1 MADLL
6 GRAGGMGEIADV
18 QGPYESAPFGN
29 ELVEL
34 AKTDDSIVG
43 LSADMSKYSDIV
55 PFMKAYPER
64 YFNAGVAEQSAVM
77 MAAGL
82 AKVGK
87 TAFCA
92 TYAAFLSRRA
102 LDFIAIACA
111 HSKANVKIMAG
122 SPGLVNPYG
131 ATHQSLEDLVVMR
144 SVPDLTVIDPC
155 DAVELRHAVR
165 AAAAT
170 PGTFYIRNLRGKVPV
185 VFEEDGFEFAVGKA
199 RLVREGTDVAVIST
213 GFMTERAMKA
223 ADAARAQGVSAAVL
237 HVPTIKPLDVEAIA
251 GIAASVERVIVVE
264 NGLRSGGLGT
274 AVTETVHDSGIA
286 VPVTRIGLHD
296 RFHPCGS
303 QGYNEHRFGLDQEA
317 VTNAVLT
324 GVWNYA

>member
-1 MADLL
+1 MPDLL
-6 GRAGGMGEIADV
+6 NRAGGMGEIAEV
-18 QGPYESAPFGN
+18 QGPYETAPFGN

-34 AKTDDSIVG
+34 AKTNQSIVG

-111 HSKANVKIMAG
+111 HSKANVKIVAG

-185 VFEEDGFEFAVGKA
+185 VFDESDFEFVVGKA
-199 RLVREGTDVAVIST
+199 RRVREGTDVAVIST

-223 ADAARAQGVSAAVL
+223 SDTARDLGVSAAVL
-237 HVPTIKPLDVEAIA
+237 HVPTIKPLDEQAIVD
-251 GIAASVERVIVVE
+251 IASSVGRVVVVE
-264 NGLRSGGLGT
+264 NGLRAGGLGT
-274 AVTETVHDSGIA
+274 AVIEVVHDRGIA

-303 QGYNEHRFGLDQEA
+303 QAYNEKVFGLDQDAITDA
-317 VTNAVLT
+317 VVT
-324 GVWNYA
+324 GNWAFA

>member
-1 MADLL
+1 MSDLL
-6 GRAGGMGEIADV
+6 NRAGGMGEIADV
-18 QGPYESAPFGN
+18 RGPYETAPFGN

-34 AKTDDSIVG
+34 AKSNSSIVG

-55 PFMKAYPER
+55 PFMNAYPER

-111 HSKANVKIMAG
+111 HSNANVKIVAG

-165 AAAAT
+165 AAANT
-170 PGTFYIRNLRGKVPV
+170 PGTFYIRNLRGKVPI
-185 VFEEDGFEFAVGKA
+185 VFDENSFEFVVGKA

-223 ADAARAQGVSAAVL
+223 ADTAGELGVSAAVL
-237 HVPTIKPLDVEAIA
+237 HMPTIKPLDEQAI
-251 GIAASVERVIVVE
+251 IEVASTVGRVIVVE
-264 NGLRSGGLGT
+264 NGLRSGGLGS
-274 AVTETVHDSGIA
+274 AVTEVVHDNGIA
-286 VPVTRIGLHD
+286 VPITRIGLHD

-303 QGYNEHRFGLDQEA
+303 QSYNEQLFGLDQDA
-317 VTNAVLT
+317 ITNAVVT
-324 GVWNYA
+324 GNWEFL

>member
-1 MADLL
+1 MADVLN
-6 GRAGGMGEIADV
+6 RAGGMGEVAEV
-18 QGPYESAPFGN
+18 AGPYEIAPFGN
-29 ELVEL
+29 ELVALGRENP
-34 AKTDDSIVG
+34 DIVG

-55 PFMKAYPER
+55 PFMKEFPER
-64 YFNAGVAEQSAVM
+64 YFNAGVAEQNAVM

-87 TAFCA
+87 IAFCA

-111 HSKANVKIMAG
+111 HSKANVKIVAG

-155 DAVELRHAVR
+155 DAVELRHVVR

-185 VFEEDGFEFAVGKA
+185 VFDEQDFTFEIGKA
-199 RLVREGTDVAVIST
+199 RLLRDGTDVAVLST
-213 GFMTERAMKA
+213 GFMTERALKA
-223 ADAARAQGVSAAVL
+223 ADAARAADVSAAVL
-237 HVPTIKPLDVEAIA
+237 HIPTIKPLDEAA
-251 GIAASVERVIVVE
+251 VLDVAARVGRVIVIE
-264 NGLRSGGLGT
+264 NGLRSGGLGS
-274 AVTETVHDSGIA
+274 AVTELVHDTGLDTPI
-286 VPVTRIGLHD
+286 TRIGLHD
-296 RFHPCGS
+296 RFHPCAA
-303 QGYNEHRFGLDQEA
+303 QWYNEREFGLDQDAITGA
-317 VTNAVLT
+317 VIT
-324 GVWNYA
+324 GVWSGR